1 VSDVE
6 PIVFIVDDDH
16 AVAGA
21 IKRLL
26 DSVGLRGQIFRTA
39 QEFLDSP
46 LRHGPG
52 CLILD
57 VRLPGPSGLDLQRE
71 LLRTRT
77 TIPIIFITGHGD
89 VPMSVQAMKAGAV
102 EFFTKPFGDHQL
114 LDAVQQALDQDR
126 VARAQNAEREELRKR
141 FESLTPREVA
151 VMRLVVA
158 GLLNK
163 QIASRLGISEI
174 TVKVRRS
181 RMMKKLKAKSPIELA
196 HMAERLAISGASVV
210 AVGGT
215 ELNRSAVTEEQTLP
229 LPPPRRPPH

>member
-1 VSDVE
+1 MSDVE

-26 DSVGLRGQIFRTA
+26 DSVGRRGQIFRTA

-126 VARAQNAEREELRKR
+126 VVRAQNAEREELRKR
-141 FESLTPREVA
+141 FESLTPREMA

-196 HMAERLAISGASVV
+196 HMAERLAIGVSVV